1 MYLRAASC
9 ALVAAGLVSLASSS
23 FAACDAKSGPRR
35 AALVELYTSEG
46 CSSCPPADARLSR
59 LGEAL
64 DAQADAVPLALHVG
78 YWDYLGW
85 VDPYAQRGF
94 ADRQSWL
101 VRANR
106 QRTVYTPQ
114 FFVNGTELP
123 LTRTALRDE
132 VRRVNRESAATT
144 IRLQA
149 RPVAEGTLLVAAEAS
164 AEVSAR
170 RDSLALYVALAESG
184 LVSKVARGEN
194 AGAMLAHDHVV
205 RRWLGPARLTGDAA
219 RLEQDIAIPAAWNR
233 ARLELIAFVQD
244 ERTGEVL
251 QALRTTQCT
260 LFP

>member
-1 MYLRAASC
+1 M
-9 ALVAAGLVSLASSS
+9 
-23 FAACDAKSGPRR
+23 
-35 AALVELYTSEG
+35 
-46 CSSCPPADARLSR
+46 
-59 LGEAL
+59 
-64 DAQADAVPLALHVG
+64 PLALHVG

-132 VRRVNRESAATT
+132 VRRVNRESAAAE
-144 IRLQA
+144 IRLHA
-149 RPVAEGTLLVAAEAS
+149 RQVTGDMLFAS
-164 AEVSAR
+164 AEATASGA
-170 RDSLALYVALAESG
+170 SLALYVALAESG
-184 LVSKVARGEN
+184 LESKVSRGEN